1 MNDKRTENEA
11 YTAWKAEQAR
21 AWLRYIRNERRA
33 VVVLQDEIERLSS
46 IALKAIDTT
55 APYVKASPSVDKVA
69 KAAYDL
75 IELNDELAAQ
85 LAALRDIR
93 RDAHDRIMR
102 LDDARYSTVL
112 VLYYVDGNTWQQV
125 ADKAHYEVETVM
137 RIRTE
142 ALPYVYDVMPNEWR
156 QMIPRAD

>member
-1 MNDKRTENEA
+1 MERTTNAE
-11 YTAWKAEQAR
+11 YDAWKSEYALE
-21 AWLRYIRNERRA
+21 WLRYIRREQLIA
-33 VVVLQDEIERLSS
+33 VAMQDEMETLSS
-46 IALKAIDTT
+46 MVLRAQDTT
-55 APYVKASPSVDKVA
+55 SQHVSSSPDMDAVA

>member
-1 MNDKRTENEA
+1 MMERTTNAEYDK
-11 YTAWKAEQAR
+11 WKSEYALE
-21 AWLRYIRNERRA
+21 WLRYIRREQLTA
-33 VVVLQDEIERLSS
+33 VAMQDEMETLSS
-46 IALKAIDTT
+46 MVLRAQDTT
-55 APYVKASPSVDKVA
+55 SQRVSTSPDMDAVA

>member
-1 MNDKRTENEA
+1 MQYKRNTDE
-11 YTAWKAEQAR
+11 YSAWKSEYALE
-21 AWLRYIRNERRA
+21 WLRYIRREQLTA
-33 VVVLQDEIERLSS
+33 VAMQDEMETLSS
-46 IALKAIDTT
+46 MVLRAQDTT
-55 APYVKASPSVDKVA
+55 SQRVSTSPDRDAVA

-75 IELNDELAAQ
+75 IELNDELASQ

-93 RDAHDRIMR
+93 KDAHDRIMR

>member
-1 MNDKRTENEA
+1 MERTRNAE
-11 YTAWKAEQAR
+11 YDAWKSEYALE
-21 AWLRYIRNERRA
+21 WLRYIRREQLIA
-33 VVVLQDEIERLSS
+33 VAMQDEMETLSS
-46 IALKAIDTT
+46 MVLRAQDTT
-55 APYVKASPSVDKVA
+55 SQRVSTSPDMDAVA

-75 IELNDELAAQ
+75 IELNDELASQ